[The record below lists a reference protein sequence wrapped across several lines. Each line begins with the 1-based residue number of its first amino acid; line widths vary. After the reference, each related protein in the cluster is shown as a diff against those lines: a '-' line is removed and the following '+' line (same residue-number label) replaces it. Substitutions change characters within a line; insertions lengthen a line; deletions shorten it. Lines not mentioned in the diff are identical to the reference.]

1 MCGILVI
8 GFPLY
13 HVRYLHA
20 MKKKA
25 SFLTAKLL
33 LVRYRSTHGPEIE
46 MLREV
51 PDFFATNAKK
61 RVDVGQAYL
70 FFAQDQ
76 DIVFLARI

>member
-1 MCGILVI
+1 MCGIQVI

-20 MKKKA
+20 MKKRQV
-25 SFLTAKLL
+25 SWQQNYYLWD
-33 LVRYRSTHGPEIE
+33 RSTHGPEIE